1 MNLNLKRINQMIG
14 RRLEIIIDT
23 GLSDETHLN
32 TGLIQLDPHLK
43 LNLSKEFLSGVN
55 WSKNNQVTI
64 PFLNRFPNF
73 QNLCVHEEK
82 LNIH

>member
-14 RRLEIIIDT
+14 RRFEIIIDT

-43 LNLSKEFLSGVN
+43 LNSSKEFLSGVN
-55 WSKNNQVTI
+55 
-64 PFLNRFPNF
+64 
-73 QNLCVHEEK
+73 
-82 LNIH
+82 